1 MYRSQPI
8 EQKGAREWFCGDKA
22 LWLVFILLTAISLV
36 AVYSSI
42 GRSAIEDDGVTPM
55 RAFFKHFVF
64 VVLTYVLVFVVSR
77 SDYRIFSR
85 ISQIL
90 LYFSGA
96 LLAFL
101 LVTHGQRWVVLPVIG
116 RFQPSELAKVS
127 LVIYVA
133 RLLSF
138 KEEQIGTLETF
149 LRVLLPIGVVSL
161 LVFKEN
167 FSTAALI
174 FISCYVTMLF
184 GGVNKRYWWRLL
196 LVGVVLV
203 GVYLTVNYKRY
214 ERSMTEGQA
223 ATEQLVA
230 RESTW
235 GHRVYSWINPNP
247 DQLTQEN
254 MARMAIARGRVFGVG
269 IGNTV
274 FARLMTQANND
285 FIYAIIIEE
294 TGMFGGLAILFLYSI
309 FFFRCVKVAFR
320 CQKPFGTLIAMG
332 VGTVIY
338 LQALVNMCVAV
349 GVLPVTGQTLP
360 FISSGGTAYLALG
373 LGVGVVQAVAD
384 ASQKQ
389 KEVTEHDIVKEEV
402 TS

>member
-1 MYRSQPI
+1 METR
-8 EQKGAREWFCGDKA
+8 GVRDWFRGDKA
-22 LWLVFILLTAISLV
+22 LWLVFFLLTAVSLV

-55 RAFFKHFVF
+55 RAFFKHVVF
-64 VVLTYVLVFVVSR
+64 VLLTYGVIFGVSR
-77 SDYRIFSR
+77 MDYRFFSR
-85 ISQIL
+85 ISQL
-90 LYFSGA
+90 LLWLSI
-96 LLAFL
+96 AFL
-101 LVTHGQRWVVLPVIG
+101 VYLLFSHGKRWVVLPVIG

-133 RLLSF
+133 RLLSLSEGQIDTF
-138 KEEQIGTLETF
+138 KTF
-149 LRVLLPIGVVSL
+149 LRVLLPVGVVSL

-174 FISCYVTMLF
+174 FLSCFMTMLY
-184 GGVNKRYWWRLL
+184 GGVNKRYWWRVM
-196 LVGVVLV
+196 LVGVVV
-203 GVYLTVNYKRY
+203 VVAYLAVNYKKY
-214 ERSMTEGQA
+214 ERSLTNTQEVSAQMVE
-223 ATEQLVA
+223 
-230 RESTW
+230 REATW
-235 GHRVYSWINPNP
+235 GHRVYSWINP
-247 DQLTQEN
+247 DTTQLTQES

-294 TGMFGGLAILFLYSI
+294 TGMLGGLAILLLYSI

-320 CQKPFGTLIAMG
+320 CQKPFGMLIAMG

-360 FISSGGTAYLALG
+360 FISSGGTAYLSLG
-373 LGVGVVQAVAD
+373 LGVGVVQAVASD
-384 ASQKQ
+384 AQKQ
-389 KEVTEHDIVKEEV
+389 AESSVPQESVREEV
-402 TS
+402 NL

>member
-8 EQKGAREWFCGDKA
+8 EQKGAREWFRGDKA

-184 GGVNKRYWWRLL
+184 GGVSKRYWWRLL